1 MNKEMSSLSYQ
12 EKLKIYEE
20 AEKRLQKLP
29 LTPKQYEQRIKFII
43 EELSI

>member
-20 AEKRLQKLP
+20 AKKRLQKLP